1 MVGAVEYLTCEQWWE
16 LTGTK
21 VILNPQLCDTSQ
33 SIGSSML
40 FYCDMLNQFF
50 VMETFYSF

>member
-1 MVGAVEYLTCEQWWE
+1 MVEAVEYLTCEQWWE